1 MSISVRDLAVLA
13 NHLVPGIADTKEESI
28 VMASESSKRLLISSL
43 TDCETLS
50 KLLNLSEPLSSQ
62 LENGD
67 NKSAC
72 LTVVVRIKCM

>member
-28 VMASESSKRLLISSL
+28 AMASERSKRLLISSFS
-43 TDCETLS
+43 DCKTLS
-50 KLLNLSEPLSSQ
+50 KLLNLCELLSSH

-67 NKSAC
+67 NESAC